1 MVAFSPIGATY
12 GVRVEQLLE
21 TVQDFERYHE
31 KLNRKLQKLRH
42 RCQVVN
48 KDSRKY
54 SVNDKYSTVTSADYD
69 RKSKL
74 YGVLMLLHAERD
86 LALGE
91 TLKSKSLQRGKL
103 KSNER
108 KVLGTRLK
116 KAVSTADK
124 LVELT
129 KNEKQWITRVQYIA
143 YARLALAEYLLNGK
157 ATKFRDGEA
166 ISRNLALCFATIS
179 HLCELGLLP
188 TSVFE
193 LIQSKYEHS
202 LKQYAGNVISAADL
216 HNFIVNQVKE
226 AQQAGDELGELLISN
241 GFKCDPQDID
251 TAQGASVKTI
261 QWRSFVAQV
270 HDSQVE
276 QWMREAKQNTSQDV
290 SNYDDTL
297 LKWQQALER
306 QEKRVASYEDGNE
319 EDNMSSLENEQILL
333 AYIKYEALFTSILRD
348 SYLFEQLWKQWNEMG
363 ASTTARITKYKEI
376 ERIVNSLVKYLGD
389 VMELPGVYSD
399 DELMA
404 HLQLC
409 QLFFRLSLSSGCL
422 GPMYQSKGKF
432 VESLALHV
440 DAHRKLQDALSNFAQ
455 VSDSV
460 LPAALLTRDKIDGLQ
475 ALIKRGWSSVL
486 VLAEYEKSL
495 HDKPNSPYSPS
506 LIDLLG
512 SHNIKPSDVNLKNLF
527 PMRPQILPVQGKPTL
542 FDLAFNYI
550 NYETVE
556 TLPTDT
562 TTAES
567 SSSQDTEQE
576 QTAAKKRG
584 FLGLFG
590 R

>member
-1 MVAFSPIGATY
+1 MVVFSPIGSTY
-12 GVRVEQLLE
+12 GVRVEELLE
-21 TVQDFERYHE
+21 TVQDFQRYHE

-48 KDSRKY
+48 RDSRKY
-54 SVNDKYSTVTSADYD
+54 SANDKYSKITSSDYD

-86 LALGE
+86 LAMAE
-91 TLKSKSLQRGKL
+91 SLKLKALQRGKL

-108 KVLGTRLK
+108 KVVGTRLK
-116 KAVSTADK
+116 KAVSTAEK

-129 KNEKQWITRVQYIA
+129 KNEKQWITRVQYVA
-143 YARLALAEYLLNGK
+143 YARLAFSEYLLSGK
-157 ATKFRDGEA
+157 MAKFKDSVA
-166 ISRNLALCFATIS
+166 ISRNLGLVFATIS
-179 HLCELGLLP
+179 HLCDLGLLP
-188 TSVFE
+188 SSVFE

-226 AQQAGDELGELLISN
+226 AQQTGDELGELLVSN
-241 GFKCDPQDID
+241 GFNIELRDID
-251 TAQGASVKTI
+251 TDQETSVKTI

-270 HDSQVE
+270 HDSQIE
-276 QWMREAKQNTSQDV
+276 QWMKEAKQNTSQDV
-290 SNYDDTL
+290 SNYDNTL

-306 QEKRVASYEDGNE
+306 QEKRIAYYEDGNE

-333 AYIKYEALFTSILRD
+333 AYIKYETLFTSILRD
-348 SYLFEQLWKQWNEMG
+348 NYLFEQLWKQWNEMG

-399 DELMA
+399 DELMG

-409 QLFFRLSLSSGCL
+409 QLFFKLSLSSGCL

-440 DAHRKLQDALSNFAQ
+440 HAYQKLQDTLSNFTQ
-455 VSDSV
+455 LSDSV
-460 LPAALLTRDKIDGLQ
+460 LPAGLLTSDKINNLQ
-475 ALIKRGWSSVL
+475 KLIKRGWSSVL
-486 VLAEYEKSL
+486 VLAEYENSLQGKS
-495 HDKPNSPYSPS
+495 PGPYTPS

-512 SHNIKPSDVNLKNLF
+512 SHNIKPTDINLKNLF
-527 PMRPQILPVQGKPTL
+527 PTRPQLTPVQGKPTL

-550 NYETVE
+550 NYTTEETQPIDDAA
-556 TLPTDT
+556 T
-562 TTAES
+562 ES
-567 SSSQDTEQE
+567 SFSHDTEQE
-576 QTAAKKRG
+576 QAATRKRG

>member
-1 MVAFSPIGATY
+1 MVAFSPIASTY

-21 TVQDFERYHE
+21 TPQDFQRYHE

-48 KDSRKY
+48 KDTRKY
-54 SVNDKYSTVTSADYD
+54 SANDKYSKISSTDYD
-69 RKSKL
+69 KKNKL
-74 YGVLMLLHAERD
+74 YGVLMLLHAERN
-86 LALGE
+86 LAMAE
-91 TLKSKSLQRGKL
+91 TLKLKSLQRGKL

-108 KVLGTRLK
+108 KVLATRLK

-129 KNEKQWITRVQYIA
+129 RNEKQWITRVQYIA
-143 YARLALAEYLLNGK
+143 YARLALAEYLLIGK
-157 ATKFRDGEA
+157 GTKFKDGVA
-166 ISRNLALCFATIS
+166 ISRNLGLCFATLS
-179 HLCELGLLP
+179 HLCDLGVLP

-202 LKQYAGNVISAADL
+202 LKQYAGNIISSADL

-226 AQQAGDELGELLISN
+226 AQQAGDELSELLVGN
-241 GFKCDPQDID
+241 GFKSELREVDTDQD
-251 TAQGASVKTI
+251 ASARTI
-261 QWRSFVAQV
+261 QWRSFAARV

-276 QWMREAKQNTSQDV
+276 QWMKEATQNTSPDV
-290 SNYDDTL
+290 SNYDNAL
-297 LKWQQALER
+297 LKWQQALEK
-306 QEKRVASYEDGNE
+306 QEKRVAYYEDGNE
-319 EDNMSSLENEQILL
+319 DDDMSSLENEQILL
-333 AYIKYEALFTSILRD
+333 AYIKYETLFTSILRD

-376 ERIVNSLVKYLGD
+376 ERIVASLVKYLGD

-399 DELMA
+399 AELMA

-432 VESLALHV
+432 LESLALHV
-440 DAHRKLQDALSNFAQ
+440 DAYRKLQDALSDFAQ
-455 VSDSV
+455 ISDSV
-460 LPAALLTRDKIDGLQ
+460 LPAGLLTRDKIDGLQ

-486 VLAEYEKSL
+486 VLAEHEKSL
-495 HDKPNSPYSPS
+495 HATPRGPYSPS
-506 LIDLLG
+506 LIDMIG
-512 SHNIKPSDVNLKNLF
+512 SRNIKPSDVNLKNLF
-527 PMRPQILPVQGKPTL
+527 PMRPQIRPVQGKPTL
-542 FDLAFNYI
+542 FDLAFNYV
-550 NYETVE
+550 NYEAE
-556 TLPTDT
+556 EPQPTERAA
-562 TTAES
+562 AELS
-567 SSSQDTEQE
+567 FSQDTEQE
-576 QTAAKKRG
+576 QTASKKRG